1 MPFLLMFVSYPGPTT
16 TATDKE
22 VTAKDFGTVNSL
34 SSIHAARWQNG
45 TVVSTFQLEDLQK
58 YATDALPDA
67 ILPLLQLADG
77 CVPVASIPQSD
88 FDRVSQLCESLGYH
102 LPVAEALLDVT
113 TLRDLLG
120 FEDPAA
126 ASGADG
132 NFDNP
137 RENVEIW
144 SELLFRLFTKT
155 TALPQVTL
163 QHLGG
168 LGHLVSPALG
178 AWFDNAAE
186 WRTVNRLPLVPDG
199 CDVIDQLAFS
209 KPGSETTIET
219 KEAPPVATTT
229 QDIEDPVDILGQ
241 ESPFALVL
249 PGFQVRPGQLQMV
262 EAVSQ
267 ALQDGHHL
275 LVEAGTGTGKSL
287 AYLIPAALHAKAT
300 DERVIVST
308 HTIALQDQV
317 SHRDFP
323 ILQQSLNTP
332 LSLAVFKGR
341 THYVCMRK
349 LHQELRSVSL
359 VTPPDEVLTYMQL
372 VIWLATTKEGNREEL
387 TGKSLVGTV
396 WPRIQSETETCI
408 SKRCPFFKACYY
420 FRARTKANN
429 ANVIVTNHSLVFTDL
444 KANHRV
450 LPHYNHVIFD
460 EAHHLEQEAT
470 NHLGSEVSRFQ
481 CLSLIGRLT
490 RDNGRHG
497 VLPDLLQL
505 LTGSDASS
513 VKAIPVL
520 AQLTDEVMNVRALI
534 EQAFANLNALVP
546 QGQSDVRITQQLA
559 QTPQFTTV
567 QDHAEAL
574 ETQSDVLEELAS
586 KLGQFA
592 ETETDEDLSGRLF
605 DATGFLSELMGQ
617 ARLLA
622 AVGSASED
630 WVEWVE
636 VSGGAERRQ
645 VVFHQAP
652 IDVSKILRERL
663 FETKESVILTSAT
676 LSVAGDFSFLQQRLG
691 LARRGSK
698 DDDPTFAV
706 ASLTVPSPFN
716 YSRQA
721 LLCVPTDVPDLS
733 KMRAE
738 DAAVWLSDSIYQLAR
753 ISRGRLMTLFT
764 SHAMLRAT
772 AEYLRQ
778 PLAKQGLRLL
788 AQGLDGSRT
797 QILRMFREEP
807 QSVLL
812 GAQSF
817 WEGIDL
823 PGDQLTTLCI
833 VRLPFTPPT
842 HPVTAARNE
851 LVEAQGKSAFW
862 FNSLPEAVVRFRQ
875 GFGRLIRTVDDK
887 GVVVVFDKRVVT
899 ARYGQQFIQ
908 SVPGLRTFAGTE
920 LNVLR
925 TVRSFLE

>member
-1 MPFLLMFVSYPGPTT
+1 MPFLLMFVSYLRPKAAEADGDGACIEITT
-16 TATDKE
+16 ST
-22 VTAKDFGTVNSL
+22 SL
-34 SSIHAARWQNG
+34 SNIQAARWQNG
-45 TVVSTFQLEDLQK
+45 NVVSRLHMEGLEK
-58 YATDALPDA
+58 YTSDKLSEV
-67 ILPLLQLADG
+67 ILPLLELADG
-77 CVPVASIPQSD
+77 CVPVTGTSPADIEK
-88 FDRVSQLCESLGYH
+88 VGELCESVGYH
-102 LPVAEALLDVT
+102 LPIVDTLLDVS
-113 TLRDLLG
+113 TLCTLFGL
-120 FEDPAA
+120 EDALPASLA
-126 ASGADG
+126 DAQSEGADQQL
-132 NFDNP
+132 DA
-137 RENVEIW
+137 W
-144 SELLFRLFTKT
+144 SSLLFSLFAKT
-155 TALPQVTL
+155 TALPQITL
-163 QHLGG
+163 QHLSG
-168 LGHLVSPALG
+168 LGHLASRALG
-178 AWFDNAAE
+178 TWFDEALE
-186 WRTVNRLPLVPDG
+186 WRTVNRLPLVPEG

-209 KPGSETTIET
+209 KPGTEPSSEVDGGAETSFTIDVES
-219 KEAPPVATTT
+219 PVNM
-229 QDIEDPVDILGQ
+229 LGAD
-241 ESPFALVL
+241 SPFAEVL

-262 EAVSQ
+262 EAVSE
-267 ALQDGHHL
+267 ALHGGHHL

-287 AYLIPAALHAKAT
+287 AYLIPAALHAQAT
-300 DERVIVST
+300 DDRVIVST

-323 ILQQSLNTP
+323 ILQQSLKSP
-332 LSLAVFKGR
+332 VSLAVFKGR
-341 THYVCMRK
+341 THYICMRK
-349 LHQELRSVSL
+349 LHQELRTVSL
-359 VTPPDEVLTYMQL
+359 VTPPDEVLTYIQL
-372 VIWLATTKEGNREEL
+372 VIWLTATKEGNREEL
-387 TGKSLVGTV
+387 TGKSLLGTV
-396 WPRIQSETETCI
+396 WPRVQSETETCI
-408 SKRCPFFKACYY
+408 SKRCPFFKSCYY

-429 ANVIVTNHSLVFTDL
+429 ANVVVTNHSLVFTDL
-444 KANHRV
+444 KANHHV

-470 NHLGSEVSRFQ
+470 NHLGAEVSRFQ
-481 CLSLIGRLT
+481 CLSLIGRLS

-497 VLPDLLQL
+497 VLPDLLQML
-505 LTGSDASS
+505 AGSDAKS

-520 AQLTDEVMNVRALI
+520 ERLTDEIMNVRTLL
-534 EQAFANLNALVP
+534 EQAFASLSALVP
-546 QGQSDVRITQQLA
+546 QGQTDLRITVELSRSQN
-559 QTPQFTTV
+559 FTAVRVGAT
-567 QDHAEAL
+567 AL
-574 ETQSDVLEELAS
+574 EEETSVLEELAGRLS
-586 KLGQFA
+586 EFA

-605 DATGFLSELMGQ
+605 DAAGFLSELISRT
-617 ARLLA
+617 RLLA
-622 AVGSASED
+622 GVGSANED

-652 IDVSKILRERL
+652 IDVSKILKERL
-663 FETKESVILTSAT
+663 FETKDSVILTSAT

-691 LARRGSK
+691 LTSKSPK
-698 DDDPTFAV
+698 DDPAAFEV
-706 ASLTVPSPFN
+706 ASLTVPSPFD

-733 KMRAE
+733 KMSAE
-738 DAAVWLSDSIYQLAR
+738 DASVWLSDSIYQLAR

-772 AEYLRQ
+772 ADYLRR

-797 QILRMFREEP
+797 QILRMFQDEP

-875 GFGRLIRTVDDK
+875 GFGRLIRTVEDK

-908 SVPGLRTFAGTE
+908 SVPDLRTFHGTE
-920 LNVLR
+920 LEVLR
-925 TVRSFLE
+925 TVKSFLA